1 MVLNKDFKEFIKL
14 LNAHN
19 VRYLVVGGYAVA
31 LHGYPRYTKDLDIWI
46 LVDPANAINMA
57 NALRD
62 FGFTGLNPSDFLIP
76 DEFVQLGY
84 PPNRIDIITSCEGL
98 DFETA
103 YARKEKVG
111 VDDLEVHFLDL
122 DSLLVNKRAVGRP
135 QDKAD
140 VSNLQKKRPKK

>member
-1 MVLNKDFKEFIKL
+1 MVLNKDFREFIKL

-19 VRYLVVGGYAVA
+19 VKYLVVGGYAVA

-46 LVDPANAINMA
+46 LVDPANAVNMT

-62 FGFTGLNPSDFLIP
+62 FGFTGLMAEDFLVP

-98 DFETA
+98 DFATA
-103 YARKEKVG
+103 YSRREKVK
-111 VDDLEVHFLDL
+111 VDELEVNFIDL

-135 QDKAD
+135 QDRAD
-140 VSNLQKKRPKK
+140 IANLQKKKSKK

>member
-1 MVLNKDFKEFIKL
+1 MVLNKDFREFIKL

-46 LVDPANAINMA
+46 LVDPANAVNMT

-62 FGFTGLNPSDFLIP
+62 FGFTGLIAEDFLVP

-98 DFETA
+98 DFATA
-103 YARKEKVG
+103 YSRREKVK
-111 VDDLEVHFLDL
+111 VDELEVNFIDL

-135 QDKAD
+135 QDRAD
-140 VSNLQKKRPKK
+140 IANLQKKKSKK

>member
-46 LVDPANAINMA
+46 LVDPANATNMA

-62 FGFTGLNPSDFLIP
+62 FGFTGLSPSDFLTP

-98 DFETA
+98 EFETA
-103 YARKEKVG
+103 YSRKEKVD

-140 VSNLQKKRPKK
+140 ISNLQKKRLKK